1 MQTKQN
7 FASESVRTLNTATV
21 SSLNLTDAGSWS
33 LESYFARANYSYDDK
48 YLLTASVRTDG
59 SSRIASANRWGTFKT
74 FSAGWNLSNESFMDD
89 VESITNLK
97 LRAGYGETGN
107 LPSGLNA
114 YANIVSV
121 NEYPSGPTSLAPGRI
136 PSPQSGNSELGWETS
151 NQFNVGLDFS
161 ILNDRVYISADYY
174 NKRTENLIF
183 PQTLPQ
189 TTGFATQIVNL
200 DGYIENKGFELSLNA
215 ALISKGDFSW
225 NTMFNI
231 SWNENIVKGIPEN
244 TKIFSTFLQNGGGNM
259 QITKNDLPLASFW
272 GWNSEGV
279 DPQTGDLIFTDN
291 DGDGTI
297 TAEDKQVIGN
307 PMPDFT
313 YGFTNKVSYKNFDL
327 NIVIDGV
334 YGNDI
339 YNNGKQNLESMRFP
353 ENQSADI
360 VNRWRNPGDI
370 SDIPRVTVVDSNN
383 NGGINSRWVE
393 DGSFL
398 RVRDISLSYNFE
410 NNITEK
416 LKVSGLSIYANLKNW
431 FTFTDYSGYS
441 PEVNRSL
448 GGVDSVALTQGVD
461 YGSYPQAKTLTLGLN
476 VEF

>member
-1 MQTKQN
+1 
-7 FASESVRTLNTATV
+7 
-21 SSLNLTDAGSWS
+21 
-33 LESYFARANYSYDDK
+33 
-48 YLLTASVRTDG
+48 
-59 SSRIASANRWGTFKT
+59 
-74 FSAGWNLSNESFMDD
+74 
-89 VESITNLK
+89 
-97 LRAGYGETGN
+97 
-107 LPSGLNA
+107 
-114 YANIVSV
+114 
-121 NEYPSGPTSLAPGRI
+121 
-136 PSPQSGNSELGWETS
+136 
-151 NQFNVGLDFS
+151 
-161 ILNDRVYISADYY
+161 
-174 NKRTENLIF
+174 
-183 PQTLPQ
+183 
-189 TTGFATQIVNL
+189 
-200 DGYIENKGFELSLNA
+200 
-215 ALISKGDFSW
+215 
-225 NTMFNI
+225 
-231 SWNENIVKGIPEN
+231 
-244 TKIFSTFLQNGGGNM
+244 
-259 QITKNDLPLASFW
+259 
-272 GWNSEGV
+272 
-279 DPQTGDLIFTDN
+279 LIFTDN

-360 VNRWRNPGDI
+360 VNRWRKPGDI